1 MQAICSRRS
10 TDTSDDFIEGLRHF
24 DKVLVLQ
31 ADVKLSEILMQLSE
45 IIKRL
50 SEIMKRAEMMTLL
63 KDYLK

>member
-31 ADVKLSEILMQLSE
+31 ANIKVSE
-45 IIKRL
+45 IIERL
-50 SEIMKRAEMMTLL
+50 SEIMKRAEMMILL

>member
-31 ADVKLSEILMQLSE
+31 ANIKVSE

-50 SEIMKRAEMMTLL
+50 SEIVKRAEMMILL